1 MTGERR
7 RRRPARCPS
16 CDGSC
21 VVVVKLPSG
30 ALSTRWCLCAAARA
44 LKSQGKER
52 A

>member
-1 MTGERR
+1 MTAKRW
-7 RRRPARCPS
+7 RRPTRCAS
-16 CDGSC
+16 CDGSY